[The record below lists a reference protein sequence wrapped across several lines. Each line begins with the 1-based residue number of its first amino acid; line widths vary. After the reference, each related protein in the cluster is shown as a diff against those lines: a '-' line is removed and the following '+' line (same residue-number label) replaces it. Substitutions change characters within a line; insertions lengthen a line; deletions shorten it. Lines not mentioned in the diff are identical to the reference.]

1 VTFSKSEGLDQQFT
15 LKIAA
20 AQGFCA
26 EAEAVAFLPLYSGEK
41 KYFAIL
47 RSSLSAAVSVIPSM
61 VEALGSLS
69 VPSLSWPALPEFDQ
83 GFFNLSLVLAAL
95 SYLMLPCYEY
105 YCKKNMKEWGK
116 DMCFPMEEVILEK
129 GDTSDDLGQRDTQKV
144 ECRTRTGRYRLQKY
158 WHPFRSLLPGTV
170 KASNLRSP
178 LSKRKCK
185 PAQSDKSAVSSY
197 LGHSTD
203 TEWNIGEQVEVKSE
217 SESDRAKY
225 VPAVIIGKHVNPGAG
240 PKSPKENAAAR
251 RKWQRKPLVLPADQ
265 DLLLAPPSAD
275 SDSALALA
283 GPKSPK
289 ENAAARRKW
298 QLKPLGPPSA
308 DSDGYE
314 YEVQVT
320 HQMRIWHP
328 GWILSVVLARV
339 AMSGAATL
347 SLVQQ
352 LMIQCQHYSLYLG
365 ESKEEW
371 TKGYTYVTTSTVLQ
385 FVKDNPRL
393 KVLHVSGCKNLAI
406 AVVDAVGR
414 QCAELAVCNAS
425 SCGFTG
431 IGAHPHTADRLD

>member
-1 VTFSKSEGLDQQFT
+1 
-15 LKIAA
+15 
-20 AQGFCA
+20 
-26 EAEAVAFLPLYSGEK
+26 
-41 KYFAIL
+41 
-47 RSSLSAAVSVIPSM
+47 M
-61 VEALGSLS
+61 VEALGTLS

-83 GFFNLSLVLAAL
+83 GFFNFSLVLAAL

-105 YCKKNMKEWGK
+105 YCKKNMKDWGK

-129 GDTSDDLGQRDTQKV
+129 GDISDNLSDVAGNTQRV
-144 ECRTRTGRYRLQKY
+144 RCRTRTGRYRLQKY

-170 KASNLRSP
+170 KASNLRSQ
-178 LSKRKCK
+178 LFKRKYK
-185 PAQSDKSAVSSY
+185 PAQRDNPAVSSY

-203 TEWNIGEQVEVKSE
+203 AEWNIGEQVEVKSE
-217 SESDRAKY
+217 SESDGAKY
-225 VPAVIIGKHVNPGAG
+225 APAVIIGKHVNPGAG

-251 RKWQRKPLVLPADQ
+251 RKWQL
-265 DLLLAPPSAD
+265 
-275 SDSALALA
+275 
-283 GPKSPK
+283 
-289 ENAAARRKW
+289 N
-298 QLKPLGPPSA
+298 PSA
-308 DSDGYE
+308 DSDGYEYE

-352 LMIQCQHYSLYLG
+352 LMIQCQHYGKL
-365 ESKEEW
+365 EW

-385 FVKDNPRL
+385 FVKDNPRI

-414 QCAELAVCNAS
+414 QCTELAVCNAS
-425 SCGFTG
+425 SCELTG
-431 IGAHPHTADRLD
+431 IGAHAHTADRLD